1 MKMYVPVLIAAFALL
16 AFLAPASS
24 QDGGAPA
31 EPDDEVIVT
40 DCWKTGGWE
49 IEELLR
55 TVGEYT
61 GTRFAW
67 DPKNPR
73 IAGRKIEFV
82 GPMRVPRERLFEW
95 FQSLLSF
102 HGLVLVPMM
111 GGEWMVLEMTAPQ
124 AGCRP
129 IFVREEDLEKWKDR
143 CGVYIVTTVT
153 LSRMSAADAAM
164 GALSSLLTPG
174 VGRINRVRAEPTLVI
189 GDFAPRVVTMVRAAR
204 AVDEAGRPVDLRRYE
219 ELLAASATDTAALYF
234 VSRIEEIRVGDGR

>member
-24 QDGGAPA
+24 QDEGALA

-40 DCWKTGGWE
+40 DCGKIGGWE

-61 GTRFAW
+61 GTSFVW

-82 GPMRVPRERLFEW
+82 APRRVPREQLFEW
-95 FQSLLSF
+95 LQSLLSF
-102 HGLVLVPMM
+102 HGLVLVPLM
-111 GGEWMVLEMTAPQ
+111 GGEFMVLEMTAPQ

-143 CGVYIVTTVT
+143 SGVYIVTTVT

-164 GALSSLLTPG
+164 GALSSLLTPE
-174 VGRINRVRAEPTLVI
+174 VGRINRVRTEPTLVI
-189 GDFAPRVVTMVRAAR
+189 GDFAPKVVAMVRAAR
-204 AVDEAGRPVDLRRYE
+204 AVAAAGRSVDLRRYE
-219 ELLAASATDTAALYF
+219 KLLAASETDTAALYF
-234 VSRIEEIRVGDGR
+234 VSRIEEIRALDGK